1 MPQFGKIQGIKKD
14 NEYCLIETKL
24 EYFYWYK
31 LLSFCVFS
39 HRKTKSPLNLLA
51 SKFAKVYFTHIKKNR
66 WHKTDE
72 KREIT
77 EDKVFSSKMIWTA
90 CKTGPAGFFISIQII
105 NATVWQNTRHEKR
118 SWVLSQWNE
127 IGILYWYKLLSFRVF
142 SHCKTKSSQNL
153 LVSKFVKVCITRN
166 KEKRDLRKLNQRK
179 KVFLKLKLNLEKKKF
194 LDTFFIRNAFDVFKF
209 ILREM
214 GWLVRSFSSRNF
226 FRQKF
231 VSIKYV

>member
-1 MPQFGKIQGIKKD
+1 MTQ
-14 NEYCLIETKL
+14 N
-24 EYFYWYK
+24 W
-31 LLSFCVFS
+31 
-39 HRKTKSPLNLLA
+39 
-51 SKFAKVYFTHIKKNR
+51 
-66 WHKTDE
+66 W

-142 SHCKTKSSQNL
+142 SHCKTKSPQNL
-153 LVSKFVKVCITRN
+153 LASKFVKVCITRN

-179 KVFLKLKLNLEKKKF
+179 KVFLKLKLNLKKKSF
-194 LDTFFIRNAFDVFKF
+194 WILFSLEMLLMYLSLFYAKWVGWSALFPQETFSGKS
-209 ILREM
+209 LY
-214 GWLVRSFSSRNF
+214 
-226 FRQKF
+226 Q
-231 VSIKYV
+231 

>member
-39 HRKTKSPLNLLA
+39 HRKTKSSLNLLA

-105 NATVWQNTRHEKR
+105 NATKYKAWKKIMSIVSMKR
-118 SWVLSQWNE
+118 NWNS
-127 IGILYWYKLLSFRVF
+127 LLIQTFEF
-142 SHCKTKSSQNL
+142 SR
-153 LVSKFVKVCITRN
+153 F
-166 KEKRDLRKLNQRK
+166 
-179 KVFLKLKLNLEKKKF
+179 
-194 LDTFFIRNAFDVFKF
+194 
-209 ILREM
+209 
-214 GWLVRSFSSRNF
+214 
-226 FRQKF
+226 
-231 VSIKYV
+231 